1 MALAA
6 ITFKQ
11 PHLLI
16 MDEPTNHLDMETID
30 ALILAIQDYKGG
42 VIVVSHDL
50 HFLSSVRYLC
60 VCVCVCVCVCICVC
74 VCMCVCM
81 YAL

>member
-30 ALILAIQDYKGG
+30 ALCALRLLVALFFLIRLSRGSGVGIQ
-42 VIVVSHDL
+42 
-50 HFLSSVRYLC
+50 
-60 VCVCVCVCVCICVC
+60 
-74 VCMCVCM
+74 
-81 YAL
+81 